1 MVKTKLVAE
10 LINDGAKLLLELDR
24 QAFPVESM
32 FWILLPNQD
41 YWRLVIGSRIASDE
55 VGRRPYRR
63 LDELFQEIEFAG
75 ITMMDISLFDPES
88 SEFQSLFSL
97 VTASSRLAAGATWL
111 EYAEAVVYRWTDS
124 AVHGELS
131 CDVSLAELNQ
141 IWQDERK
148 PLKLPAL
155 LIALERRRLTLRFHP
170 RNGPLSDISN
180 IKPNFDSAL
189 QKARPDCKI
198 NWL

>member
-10 LINDGAKLLLELDR
+10 LINDGAILLCELDR
-24 QAFPVESM
+24 QAVPVESM

-41 YWRLVIGSRIASDE
+41 YWRLVIGSRIESE
-55 VGRRPYRR
+55 LGGRGGSRR
-63 LDELFQEIEFAG
+63 LRELLDGIEFAG
-75 ITMMDISLFDPES
+75 LTMMDISLFDPES

-97 VTASSRLAAGATWL
+97 VTSSSRLAAGTAWL
-111 EYAEAVVYRWTDS
+111 EFAEAVVYRWTDS

-141 IWQDERK
+141 IWQEARK
-148 PLKLPAL
+148 PMKLPAL
-155 LIALERRRLTLRFHP
+155 LITLERRRLTLRFHP

-180 IKPNFDSAL
+180 INPNFDSAL

-198 NWL
+198 DWL